1 MNGKHFTALLKF
13 SAVIFFSVLII
24 NGCKEAEQVIDGG
37 IDPDPATGEESSFN
51 GQIIDFITGSP
62 IQDASVVVT
71 GGPSEL
77 TLTTD
82 TQGKYSGT
90 FKLTAGVNLT
100 LLTVKSGYLTDTTS
114 IFLPKG
120 KVVTVTIIEMEKQ
133 STNTTPSGEPKS
145 VWLKSLSS
153 TVIGVKESGSEETS
167 RIVFEVQDSA
177 GVPIDLTHSV
187 DVAFSFGSHPNGGE
201 ILNPPLVKT
210 NNSGL
215 AVVNLTSGFK
225 AGVVQVIAEIT
236 RPGGAKISSLPVPIS
251 IHGGLPDSVHF
262 TIATDL
268 YNIPGWNYIITV
280 PIFAYVG
287 DKFSNPV
294 RPFTS
299 VYFETTGGII
309 SGSALTN
316 DGGVGSVNLI
326 TSAPNPVHPVFG
338 PGFAT
343 ITARTADEYLN
354 TISKQMI
361 VLFSGVPIIEVEP
374 QSIDVPHL
382 GSQSFNYIVRDQNQ
396 NPLSKGTSITVTV
409 DGENVKVLG
418 DTQISLPDTQSKF
431 WTQFSFVIYDSN
443 DSLNV
448 VKSVSAKISVDGPN
462 GTSSRTIY
470 GIGR

>member
-1 MNGKHFTALLKF
+1 MNGKYLTALLKF
-13 SAVIFFSVLII
+13 STALIFSILII
-24 NGCKEAEQVIDGG
+24 SGCKEPSQVIDGG
-37 IDPDPATGEESSFN
+37 EDPNPATGEESSFT
-51 GQIIDFITGSP
+51 GQVIDFITGSP
-62 IQDASVVVT
+62 IEDVSVVVT

-82 TQGKYSGT
+82 TQGKYSGS
-90 FKLTAGVNLT
+90 FKLTGGANLT
-100 LLTVKSGYLTDTTS
+100 LLALKSGYLTDTTS

-120 KVVTVTIIEMEKQ
+120 KVVTVTIIELEKQ
-133 STNTTPSGEPKS
+133 STNSTPSGEPKS

-153 TVIGVKESGSEETS
+153 TTIGVKESGSEETT

-201 ILNPPLVKT
+201 VLNPPIVKT

-236 RPGGAKISSLPVPIS
+236 KTGGVKISSLPVPIS

-268 YNIPGWNYIITV
+268 YNIPGWSYIITA
-280 PIFAYVG
+280 PILAYVG

-294 RPFTS
+294 RPLTS
-299 VYFETTGGII
+299 VYFKTTGGII

-316 DGGVGSVNLI
+316 EEGVGSVNLI
-326 TSAPNPVHPVFG
+326 TSAPNPVHHVFG

-343 ITARTADEYLN
+343 ITASTADEYQN

-361 VLFSGVPIIEVEP
+361 VLFSGVPIIELDP
-374 QSIDVPHL
+374 QTIDVPHQ
-382 GSQSFNYIVRDQNQ
+382 GSQSFNYIVWDQNQ
-396 NPLSKGTSITVTV
+396 NPLSKGTNISVTV
-409 DGENVKVLG
+409 EGENVKVLG

-431 WTQFSFVIYDSN
+431 WTQFSFMIYDTN
-443 DSLNV
+443 DTLNIT
-448 VKSVSAKISVDGPN
+448 KSVSAKISVIGPN
-462 GTSSRTIY
+462 GVSSRTIY
-470 GIGR
+470 GVGR